1 MSIYINGR
9 FLNQAITG
17 VQRYAYEMTLELLA
31 MDATIEVLVSRNT
44 AIPDAFIN
52 RYRVV
57 GTREGTLWEQLD
69 LPSFLKKQ
77 SKALLN
83 LCNTAPLRYQHNF
96 VTIHDCSVFRNPSW
110 FSKRFQL
117 WYRFLIPRIAKKAIH
132 LFTVSEFS
140 KKELVA
146 VLQADVNKITVV
158 YPGVQESFATTKS
171 TSLKENIFLHIG
183 TLSNR
188 KNISCIVEAFAK
200 ANLVDYK
207 LILCGNQDK
216 HITHHIEFKETINIQ
231 HISDCTDD
239 MLAEYLKQARFILC
253 ASHYE
258 GFGIPVLEGIYN
270 GAYPILSD
278 IPVFQ
283 EWVGSTSYYFNQN
296 SVDSLVKIMQLAAQ
310 EQKEI
315 TPAIMERFHTN
326 YNYMTNA
333 TILWSSIKANLVK

>member
-9 FLNQAITG
+9 FLNQAMTG
-17 VQRYAYEMTLELLA
+17 VQRYAYEMTLQLLA
-31 MDATIEVLVSRNT
+31 IDSTIEVLVSRNT
-44 AIPDAFIN
+44 VVPDAFIN

-83 LCNTAPLRYQHNF
+83 LCNTAPLRYQQNF

-140 KKELVA
+140 KKELIA
-146 VLQADVNKITVV
+146 VLQTDANKITVV
-158 YPGVQESFATTKS
+158 YPGVQESFATKKS
-171 TSLKENIFLHIG
+171 TALKENFFLHIG

-188 KNISCIVEAFAK
+188 KNISCIVDAFTK
-200 ANLVDYK
+200 ANLTDYR
-207 LILCGNQDK
+207 LILCGKQDK
-216 HITHHIEFKETINIQ
+216 NLKHQMDIIENPKIL
-231 HISDCTDD
+231 HISDCSDVL
-239 MLAEYLKQARFILC
+239 LAEYLQKARFILC

-270 GAYPILSD
+270 GAYPIVSD
-278 IPVFQ
+278 IPVFR
-283 EWVGSTSYYFNQN
+283 EWVGLTGYYFNQK
-296 SVDSLVKIMQLAAQ
+296 SAKSLAETMQQATK

-315 TPAIMERFHTN
+315 LPSIMEQFQTN
-326 YNYMTNA
+326 YNYLTNA
-333 TILWSSIKANLVK
+333 TILWSSIKSHQVK